1 MEKIKSLSQSS
12 KDTSDELLATL
23 LEDLLNQSRNGSN
36 NLEQVCVKHP
46 ELAQELRE
54 LWAAS
59 QFADV
64 FGRPESL
71 NPQKPLYE
79 TPTPATSLP
88 KYFGEFE
95 LLEELGRGGMGVVY
109 KAWQKNLG
117 RMVALKMVLR
127 GGHARPEEMARFQ
140 AEAKAIALLEHPN
153 IVPVHEAGIYEEQ
166 PYFSM
171 RFVEGQTLATI
182 LGQGPIKPR
191 DAASLI
197 AKVSRG
203 VHHAHERGV
212 LHRDLKPSNVIIDRE
227 NHPLVTDFGLAK
239 RIDLPDDNP
248 LTQPGAILGTP
259 AYMAPEQVSSSR
271 GVVGPASDVY
281 SLGIILYETLT
292 GRPPFRA
299 ASPVDTLLLVLEQDP
314 VRPRLLNPKVDPEL
328 EMICL
333 KCLQKQS
340 DLRYSSAQ
348 DLAIDLEAWV
358 RGETTSVRSGSLGS
372 FSNFFSRM
380 LRDTHHAIV
389 LENWGLLWMMHS
401 AMIFSQCVATWY
413 MARVGINSPWWYILL
428 WGGGLAL
435 WGAIFWELRKQG
447 GPVLFVERQVG
458 HIWAAAV
465 ISTIGV
471 FFTEIFLGMPV
482 LTLSPILAII
492 AGTVFFTKAG
502 ILSGEFYP
510 PAIALYLTTIPMALW
525 PEYCQLIF
533 GTVSALCFFIPGLKY
548 HKLRLRSRLASNR
561 GDISGGS
568 SQNNLVRT
576 QSAR

>member
-1 MEKIKSLSQSS
+1 MNKTKGLSQSN
-12 KDTSDELLATL
+12 KDTDDELLASL
-23 LEDLLNQSRNGSN
+23 LEDLLNQSRNGIN

-64 FGRPESL
+64 FGRSDL
-71 NPQKPLYE
+71 DQPQKPLKE
-79 TPTPATSLP
+79 LLSATVLLP
-88 KYFGEFE
+88 KFFGEFE

-153 IVPVHEAGIYEEQ
+153 IVPVHEAGIFEEQ

-171 RFVEGQTLATI
+171 RFVEGQTLATV
-182 LGQGPIKPR
+182 LAQGPIKPR

-197 AKVSRG
+197 AKITRA

-212 LHRDLKPSNVIIDRE
+212 LHRDLKPSNVIIDQG
-227 NHPLVTDFGLAK
+227 NNPLVTDFGLAK
-239 RIDLPDDNP
+239 RIDMPDENP

-333 KCLQKQS
+333 KCLQKQA

-401 AMIFSQCVATWY
+401 VMIFSQCVATWY

-428 WGGGLAL
+428 WGGGLVL

-471 FFTEIFLGMPV
+471 FFTEIFLDMPV
-482 LTLSPILAII
+482 LKLSPILAII

-548 HKLRLRSRLASNR
+548 HKLRLRSRLASSRINA
-561 GDISGGS
+561 SGGS
-568 SQNNLVRT
+568 SQNNLVTT

>member
-1 MEKIKSLSQSS
+1 MNKIKSLSQSN
-12 KDTSDELLATL
+12 KDTDDELLASL
-23 LEDLLNQSRNGSN
+23 LEDLLNQSRNGIN
-36 NLEQVCVKHP
+36 NLDQVCVKHP

-64 FGRPESL
+64 LGRTEL
-71 NPQKPLYE
+71 TNPKRPLKE
-79 TPTPATSLP
+79 LPTATVLLP
-88 KYFGEFE
+88 TFFGEFE

-127 GGHARPEEMARFQ
+127 GMHARPEEMARFE
-140 AEAKAIALLEHPN
+140 AEAKSIALLDHPN
-153 IVPVHEAGIYEEQ
+153 IVPVHEAGIHEEQ

-171 RFVEGQTLATI
+171 RYVEGQTLATV
-182 LGQGPIKPR
+182 LAQGPIKPR
-191 DAASLI
+191 YAATLI
-197 AKVSRG
+197 AKITRA

-212 LHRDLKPSNVIIDRE
+212 LHRDLKPSNVIIDHE
-227 NHPLVTDFGLAK
+227 NNPLVTDFGLAK
-239 RIDLPDDNP
+239 RINLPDDNP

-281 SLGIILYETLT
+281 SLGIMLYETLT

-333 KCLQKQS
+333 KCLQKQA
-340 DLRYSSAQ
+340 DLRYNNAQ
-348 DLAIDLEAWV
+348 DLASDLEAWV

-401 AMIFSQCVATWY
+401 VMIFFQCVATWY
-413 MARVGINSPWWYILL
+413 MASVGINSPWWYILL
-428 WGGGLAL
+428 WGGGLVL

-471 FFTEIFLGMPV
+471 FFAEIFLGMPV
-482 LTLSPILAII
+482 LKLSPILAII

-525 PEYCQLIF
+525 PEYSQLIF

-568 SQNNLVRT
+568 SQNNFVTT